1 MNDAIPASGL
11 LSFGSRRGRE
21 IVCFGK
27 RAPSIWTPSGPQPLR
42 PRPANDP
49 MPPPMPGSIA

>member
-42 PRPANDP
+42 PRPANSNEPLSMDP
-49 MPPPMPGSIA
+49 TVA